1 MKKYTYQAKTFEE
14 AKNQAMSDLMEQEE
28 NLYIKEIESTNKL
41 FNKKSVIEVIKKD
54 DVVEAIK
61 ELIKG
66 IVTDMGLT
74 VNMEVKK
81 REDSLNITLYTDNN
95 AVLIGKNARTL
106 DALTTVIK
114 QSLYKDLGESYKF
127 VLDIGEYKQKREWNL
142 EKMAKSIAREVAKTK
157 VEAKLEPMNS
167 YERRIIHN
175 TLGQNKKV
183 YTDAG
188 MDKTISTL
196 DYSLSDR
203 IHTMKNKWNNL
214 VSNDKEAAL
223 VKKILQDLNSMK
235 TVFDLTYKNIP
246 VSEISEIVKASIP
259 EQYTLCESPKFSY
272 SPFESHEYDSF
283 FTSINSNRLES
294 IIINLLQNS
303 CSAIERYFYSL
314 PIEKMM
320 QYQGYIKL
328 STNIEQREGKLYY
341 TITLEDN
348 GGGFPEPEKIYK
360 VPITSSDKS
369 NGERKGAGTLYINT
383 FVRRMNGFIE
393 ASNVVLPDNM
403 IGAKTTIYFLLNKEV
418 NNE

>member
-183 YTDAG
+183 YT
-188 MDKTISTL
+188 
-196 DYSLSDR
+196 
-203 IHTMKNKWNNL
+203 
-214 VSNDKEAAL
+214 
-223 VKKILQDLNSMK
+223 
-235 TVFDLTYKNIP
+235 
-246 VSEISEIVKASIP
+246 
-259 EQYTLCESPKFSY
+259 ESVGEEP
-272 SPFESHEYDSF
+272 
-283 FTSINSNRLES
+283 NR
-294 IIINLLQNS
+294 
-303 CSAIERYFYSL
+303 YVV
-314 PIEKMM
+314 
-320 QYQGYIKL
+320 IK
-328 STNIEQREGKLYY
+328 
-341 TITLEDN
+341 
-348 GGGFPEPEKIYK
+348 P
-360 VPITSSDKS
+360 
-369 NGERKGAGTLYINT
+369 
-383 FVRRMNGFIE
+383 
-393 ASNVVLPDNM
+393 
-403 IGAKTTIYFLLNKEV
+403 KEV
-418 NNE
+418 IEN

>member
-1 MKKYTYQAKTFEE
+1 MKKYTYQAKTFAE
-14 AKNQAMSDLMEQEE
+14 AKNQAMADLMEQEE

-183 YTDAG
+183 YT
-188 MDKTISTL
+188 
-196 DYSLSDR
+196 
-203 IHTMKNKWNNL
+203 
-214 VSNDKEAAL
+214 
-223 VKKILQDLNSMK
+223 
-235 TVFDLTYKNIP
+235 
-246 VSEISEIVKASIP
+246 
-259 EQYTLCESPKFSY
+259 ESVGEEP
-272 SPFESHEYDSF
+272 
-283 FTSINSNRLES
+283 NR
-294 IIINLLQNS
+294 
-303 CSAIERYFYSL
+303 CVV
-314 PIEKMM
+314 
-320 QYQGYIKL
+320 IK
-328 STNIEQREGKLYY
+328 
-341 TITLEDN
+341 
-348 GGGFPEPEKIYK
+348 P
-360 VPITSSDKS
+360 
-369 NGERKGAGTLYINT
+369 
-383 FVRRMNGFIE
+383 
-393 ASNVVLPDNM
+393 
-403 IGAKTTIYFLLNKEV
+403 KEV
-418 NNE
+418 IEN

>member
-1 MKKYTYQAKTFEE
+1 MKKYTYQAKTFAE

-81 REDSLNITLYTDNN
+81 RENSLNITLYTDNN

-183 YTDAG
+183 Y
-188 MDKTISTL
+188 
-196 DYSLSDR
+196 
-203 IHTMKNKWNNL
+203 
-214 VSNDKEAAL
+214 
-223 VKKILQDLNSMK
+223 
-235 TVFDLTYKNIP
+235 
-246 VSEISEIVKASIP
+246 P
-259 EQYTLCESPKFSY
+259 ESVGEEP
-272 SPFESHEYDSF
+272 
-283 FTSINSNRLES
+283 NR
-294 IIINLLQNS
+294 
-303 CSAIERYFYSL
+303 CVV
-314 PIEKMM
+314 
-320 QYQGYIKL
+320 IK
-328 STNIEQREGKLYY
+328 
-341 TITLEDN
+341 
-348 GGGFPEPEKIYK
+348 P
-360 VPITSSDKS
+360 
-369 NGERKGAGTLYINT
+369 
-383 FVRRMNGFIE
+383 
-393 ASNVVLPDNM
+393 
-403 IGAKTTIYFLLNKEV
+403 KEV
-418 NNE
+418 IEN

>member
-95 AVLIGKNARTL
+95 AILIGKNARTL

-183 YTDAG
+183 YT
-188 MDKTISTL
+188 
-196 DYSLSDR
+196 
-203 IHTMKNKWNNL
+203 
-214 VSNDKEAAL
+214 
-223 VKKILQDLNSMK
+223 
-235 TVFDLTYKNIP
+235 
-246 VSEISEIVKASIP
+246 
-259 EQYTLCESPKFSY
+259 ESVGEEP
-272 SPFESHEYDSF
+272 
-283 FTSINSNRLES
+283 NR
-294 IIINLLQNS
+294 
-303 CSAIERYFYSL
+303 CVV
-314 PIEKMM
+314 
-320 QYQGYIKL
+320 IK
-328 STNIEQREGKLYY
+328 
-341 TITLEDN
+341 
-348 GGGFPEPEKIYK
+348 P
-360 VPITSSDKS
+360 
-369 NGERKGAGTLYINT
+369 
-383 FVRRMNGFIE
+383 
-393 ASNVVLPDNM
+393 
-403 IGAKTTIYFLLNKEV
+403 KEV
-418 NNE
+418 IEN